1 MKTNHAQYL
10 PVYYLKS
17 ESILLYTQ
25 RNSFLTLRSC
35 EDRLKFFLCQWD
47 STLILLSVLHNLAA
61 FLCLCAFLEKYM
73 FLWFSL
79 KEVFL
84 ITKQDELNSLFCR
97 QFYVDF
103 SGLSFKYDVKSNGRI
118 EFQF

>member
-1 MKTNHAQYL
+1 MRTGLN
-10 PVYYLKS
+10 
-17 ESILLYTQ
+17 
-25 RNSFLTLRSC
+25 
-35 EDRLKFFLCQWD
+35 FFLCQWD

-84 ITKQDELNSLFCR
+84 ITKQDELNSLF
-97 QFYVDF
+97 YKVDNF
-103 SGLSFKYDVKSNGRI
+103 MCISLASLSNMMLKAM
-118 EFQF
+118 EE